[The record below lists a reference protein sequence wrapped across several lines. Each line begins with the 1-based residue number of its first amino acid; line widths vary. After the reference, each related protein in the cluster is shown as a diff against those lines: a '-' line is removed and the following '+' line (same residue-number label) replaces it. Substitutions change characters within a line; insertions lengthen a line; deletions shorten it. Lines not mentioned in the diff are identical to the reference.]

1 MILTRAGNPANN
13 VSIAAKSASR
23 VRILSKHERNGAHLK
38 RFFCAYRFSMV
49 GCAGATSVAP
59 VLVPGNANLAQPAT
73 LLLRI
78 NHGGSSE
85 THENIIMS
93 ELFVLRGDITPTH
106 CREQI
111 QCLNEQML
119 VLHEVLST
127 YTESRELI
135 AQPEQFNKFGWLL
148 CILGS
153 LLEQQRMLCE
163 RVTGGA
169 A

>member
-13 VSIAAKSASR
+13 VSIAAKSAVR
-23 VRILSKHERNGAHLK
+23 FRILDKYGRTSVPKR
-38 RFFCAYRFSMV
+38 RFFYAHDFCMV
-49 GCAGATSVAP
+49 GCVGASSDAP
-59 VLVPGNANLAQPAT
+59 VPVSGNANLAQPAT

-78 NHGGSSE
+78 DSGGGNSQQYGN
-85 THENIIMS
+85 TIMS
-93 ELFVLRGDITPTH
+93 TLFVLREDITPTH

-163 RVTGGA
+163 VA
-169 A
+169 K